1 MEEIDINKQLLTED
15 LFELFRNQLKKDFE
29 GSGLNGD
36 FAATLPSDFN
46 TLKEKIHSELVFLS
60 QRNSSSLPGLLY
72 RVDISDFQLRKYQQ
86 DNKTMD
92 FEEALSELIIKRVL
106 QKVILRKKF
115 SS

>member
-15 LFELFRNQLKKDFE
+15 LFELFKNQLKKDFE

-36 FAATLPSDFN
+36 FTSQLPSDFHV
-46 TLKEKIHSELVFLS
+46 LKEKIHSQLAFVS
-60 QRNSSSLPGLLY
+60 QRNSTSLPGLLY
-72 RVDISDFQLRKYQQ
+72 RVDISDFQLKKYQQ
-86 DNKTMD
+86 EHKTMD
-92 FEEALSELIIKRVL
+92 FEEVLSELIIKRVL